1 MSEFPSE
8 GLWPLFRAVAE
19 RGDDAAWQA
28 LLARLDPEL
37 ALMARRQPI
46 GRLRDRED
54 TPREIVMRTIAR
66 LHAKNY
72 TAIKKLVTLEPK
84 PELQAWLRVLVKRS
98 AIDYMRESPE
108 YERATAK
115 RDHRWI
121 SLASLSSSQGPV
133 AAQPDSLVEKRG
145 EVTAFVKAAAER
157 AAAEQRA
164 HGGDEA
170 ITRLALEWKIGRIQV
185 RRLLARREQYVTVLD
200 LVLAGFSYPEV
211 AEQLEL
217 SRREVELT
225 VRYLEELLAARGFAA
240 DPTA

>member
-1 MSEFPSE
+1 MSEFPTE
-8 GLWPLFRAVAE
+8 GLWPLFRAVADK
-19 RGDDAAWQA
+19 GDEGAWQA
-28 LLARLDPEL
+28 LLSKLDPEL

-54 TPREIVMRTIAR
+54 TPREIVMRTMSR
-66 LHAKNY
+66 LHAKGY
-72 TAIKKLVTLEPK
+72 AAIKKLVTLEPT

-133 AAQPDSLVEKRG
+133 AAQPDSLVEKRQ
-145 EVTAFVKAAAER
+145 EVTAFVEAAAER
-157 AAAEQRA
+157 AAAEKQA
-164 HGGDEA
+164 NGDDDA
-170 ITRLALEWKIGRIQV
+170 IAVLALEWKIARIQV
-185 RRLLARREQYVTVLD
+185 RRLLARGEQYVTVLA

-211 AEQLEL
+211 AEKLGL

-240 DPTA
+240 NPPV

>member
-1 MSEFPSE
+1 VSEFPTE
-8 GLWPLFRAVAE
+8 GLWPLFRAVADK
-19 RGDDAAWQA
+19 GDEGAWQA
-28 LLARLDPEL
+28 LLSKLDPEL

-54 TPREIVMRTIAR
+54 TPREIVMRTISR
-66 LHAKNY
+66 LHAKGY
-72 TAIKKLVTLEPK
+72 AAIKKLVTLEPT

-133 AAQPDSLVEKRG
+133 AAQPDSLVEKRQ
-145 EVTAFVKAAAER
+145 EVTAFVEAAAER
-157 AAAEQRA
+157 AAAEKQA
-164 HGGDEA
+164 NGDDDA
-170 ITRLALEWKIGRIQV
+170 IAVLALEWKIARIQV
-185 RRLLARREQYVTVLD
+185 RRLLARGEQYVTVLA

-211 AEQLEL
+211 AEKLGL

-225 VRYLEELLAARGFAA
+225 VRYLEERVRSQPARVIDGL
-240 DPTA
+240 